1 MAHQPFLYFNKI
13 VSTSVFFIHHLIAI
27 IILTQRQKIDDQFD
41 TVERL
46 RIILTQ
52 MS

>member
-1 MAHQPFLYFNKI
+1 MAHQPFLYLNKI
-13 VSTSVFFIHHLIAI
+13 VSTSVIFINHLIAI
-27 IILTQRQKIDDQFD
+27 TILTQRQKIDDQFD